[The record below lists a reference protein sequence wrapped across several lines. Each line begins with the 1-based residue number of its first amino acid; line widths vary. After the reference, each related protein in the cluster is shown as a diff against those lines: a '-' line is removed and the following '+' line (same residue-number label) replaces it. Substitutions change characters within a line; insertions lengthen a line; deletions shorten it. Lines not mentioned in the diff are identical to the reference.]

1 MTEKP
6 KTRKLV
12 ASDLLNE
19 DHPLYEA
26 FFAFCGENP
35 VSKRQ
40 ARKFLQ
46 KYPQYREVDV
56 EVS

>member
-12 ASDLLNE
+12 ASDVLNSE
-19 DHPLYEA
+19 HPLHKS
-26 FFAFCGENP
+26 FIAFCGDTP
-35 VSKRQ
+35 PSKRQ

-46 KYPQYREVDV
+46 KFPQYREVDV
-56 EVS
+56 EVG